1 MGKSRQRYRLTAA
14 RVAAIKKPGRY
25 ADGGN
30 LVLRVSPEGH
40 KTWGFRYAINKR
52 SRTAGLGPLHRVTL
66 AEARERG
73 MAMGKLLAAGLD
85 PIDERTK
92 VRTAEQAASARLITF
107 REATRQFIA
116 DRKASW
122 RSPQHGLDFVRSLD
136 THVLPV
142 LGGLAV
148 ADVDT
153 AAVLKV
159 LQPIWPVTPET
170 ASRIRSRIEL
180 VLDWCAARGYRSSE
194 NPAKWRGHLD
204 KILPAPKS
212 LAPVEHHPA
221 LPWQQIPAFMVDLR
235 GREGTVA
242 RALEFAILNCS
253 RIGEVLGATWSEID
267 LATKV
272 WTIPGSKMKS
282 GIEHAVPLSSRAID
296 ILKTMPR
303 DDERIFPTHRSVTG
317 KFLRERMDR
326 SDITVHGFRSSFSTW
341 CAENSTPVEPAVREA
356 CLAHVVKGVAGAY
369 QRSSLLAKR
378 RQLMEAWAGY
388 CTAPP
393 AKSKKV
399 AAVRAA

>member
-204 KILPAPKS
+204 KILPAPK
-212 LAPVEHHPA
+212 L
-221 LPWQQIPAFMVDLR
+221 
-235 GREGTVA
+235 
-242 RALEFAILNCS
+242 
-253 RIGEVLGATWSEID
+253 
-267 LATKV
+267 LATV
-272 WTIPGSKMKS
+272 RTPSGPSVATNS
-282 GIEHAVPLSSRAID
+282 GI
-296 ILKTMPR
+296 
-303 DDERIFPTHRSVTG
+303 
-317 KFLRERMDR
+317 
-326 SDITVHGFRSSFSTW
+326 HG
-341 CAENSTPVEPAVREA
+341 
-356 CLAHVVKGVAGAY
+356 
-369 QRSSLLAKR
+369 
-378 RQLMEAWAGY
+378 
-388 CTAPP
+388 
-393 AKSKKV
+393 
-399 AAVRAA
+399 